1 MAINPGTFVKVP
13 TSQFGT
19 TRNGAR
25 FIYAYG
31 VVRNFYQTKGGPA
44 VEVDFVNDVTYKVSS
59 GKFLVKNCKFGKIA
73 ELDNSNPHHQKIMSE
88 LGVF

>member
-1 MAINPGTFVKVP
+1 MTINPGTFVKVP

-19 TRNGAR
+19 TRNGPR
-25 FIYAYG
+25 YIYAYG
-31 VVRNFYQTKGGPA
+31 IVKEIYQAKGGPA
-44 VEVDFVNDVTYKVSS
+44 IEVAYVNDVTYKVSY
-59 GKFLVKNCKFGKIA
+59 GKFLVKDCKFGKIA